1 MPQDGSEFRNIFLRL
16 FASGELVSPRG
27 LKVLEIENFEYT
39 LSPYVR
45 FANFEA
51 RKLNVDYI
59 KKEFLWYLKGDRF
72 DRSIEEHARMWAGL
86 VNTDGSINSNYGQ
99 YIFGTDNQFDDALRV
114 LVEDRDSRRAS
125 IMILNSVHLKSVT
138 PDVPCTYS
146 LNFRIRRGRLNMTVR
161 MRSQDAIFG
170 MCNDAPTFSFIHE
183 MMLHSLRR
191 HYLDLGYGEYHHSA
205 DSFHVYERH
214 FKMLDQIVGGAK
226 ASYRSPREPSPY
238 ADVPCPRMLDHTEVE
253 FLRRGDFASVPEQ
266 FFFTRWLLQEGE

>member
-1 MPQDGSEFRNIFLRL
+1 MQAGDEFRRVFTGLVAR
-16 FASGELVSPRG
+16 GEMCSPRG
-27 LKVLEIENFEYT
+27 LKVLEVENFDYT
-39 LSPYVR
+39 LSPYTR
-45 FANFEA
+45 FASFEA
-51 RKLNVDYI
+51 RKLKVGYI

-72 DRSIEEHARMWAGL
+72 DRSIEEHARMWTGL
-86 VNTDGSINSNYGQ
+86 VNNDGSINSNYGQ

-125 IMILNSVHLKSVT
+125 IMILNSTHLKSVT

-191 HYLDLGYGEYHHSA
+191 HYPELEHGEYHHSA

-214 FKMLDQIVGGAK
+214 FEMLEQIVGHFPGR
-226 ASYRSPREPSPY
+226 SYSSRAPRSPYVHVECPTMLG
-238 ADVPCPRMLDHTEVE
+238 ADEVD

-266 FFFTRWLLQEGE
+266 FLFMRWLLQEGE